1 MKTAAV
7 QLPFKGA
14 LRPYNRLLA
23 TRGGA
28 ADEAR
33 RQRTIM
39 RLDFVSGTFS
49 VDAPSGAPTPQTVP
63 LRPKAAATQSPQPE
77 VTARLELQAGRVRV
91 NLRVAGREA
100 LNFDAAAQQSSDDE
114 GITLGEL
121 LEAAQG
127 RRAPPRAS
135 ARAAATAW

>member
-7 QLPFKGA
+7 QLRFKGA

-23 TRGGA
+23 KRGGV

-63 LRPKAAATQSPQPE
+63 LRPKAATQPPQPE

-100 LNFDAAAQQSSDDE
+100 LNFDAAAEQSSDDE
-114 GITLGEL
+114 GITLHEL
-121 LEAAQG
+121 RE
-127 RRAPPRAS
+127 S
-135 ARAAATAW
+135 